1 MSRPPAASTNGTRG
15 LVSSAAPVSS
25 GFSSATDTHALPR
38 SAIGGNGTVLLAGL
52 VAVFAVAVTAVVG
65 AAGIR
70 SSRRRY

>member
-15 LVSSAAPVSS
+15 LVSSAGSVSS
-25 GFSSATDTHALPR
+25 AFSSAADPHALPR
-38 SAIGGNGTVLLAGL
+38 SAIGDNGTALLAGL